1 MKKYARWIIAVAFI
15 GMIVSM
21 LNGCAAPRSGNRQD
35 ARTDAR
41 VEDRVEDRR
50 D

>member
-1 MKKYARWIIAVAFI
+1 MKKHASWIIVAALT
-15 GMIVSM
+15 GMVLSM

-41 VEDRVEDRR
+41 VEDRVDDRR